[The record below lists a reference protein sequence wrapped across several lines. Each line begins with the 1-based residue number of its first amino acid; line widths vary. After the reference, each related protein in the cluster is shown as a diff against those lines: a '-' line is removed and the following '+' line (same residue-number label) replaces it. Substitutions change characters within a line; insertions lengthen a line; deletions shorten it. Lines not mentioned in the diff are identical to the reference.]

1 MSTSVEFIE
10 FVVEQVEGNYDIRY
24 RKMFGEYMVYVNN
37 KPILLVCDDTVF
49 VKMKD
54 ELAELMR
61 EAEKGYPYDGAK
73 EHYILDI
80 ENRELANEVIGILE
94 PITPLP
100 KPKKKK
106 NITED

>member
-1 MSTSVEFIE
+1 MSTSAEFIE
-10 FVVEQVEGNYDIRY
+10 FICEQIAGTGDIRY

-54 ELAELMR
+54 EIKHLM
-61 EAEKGYPYDGAK
+61 EDSEKGYPYEGAH
-73 EHYILDI
+73 EYYILDV
-80 ENRELANEVIGILE
+80 EDRELSHEVISILE

-106 NITED
+106 K